1 MTDTEPG
8 DAPAERALSTTEGA
22 PDEGGG
28 DNNTPP
34 PWSRSALARRLGKV
48 VPSASDQTTDEA
60 GAVPAVKGTAGD
72 VPVDE
77 PPLPKRTRRPIDG
90 LRLVMW
96 LGISAGIVVL
106 SGLAEES
113 FRGLHL
119 DLRELGER
127 IPSALIGLLQFAAD
141 LAATAIP
148 PVLVVILM
156 LRGRIRTTIELLV
169 AGALAALIA
178 AAFGDLVLQLMP
190 QALERAFE
198 PIALITDPDLA
209 FEPIPVYPALLVA
222 VVTVISRLDM
232 RRINLVAV
240 FAIVGAFAVGLLE
253 GEATIAGT
261 LVAVA
266 IGRTVGIAVRMVS
279 GQPSVAPGGRQV
291 AEILT
296 RHGHDVTSVRSDPV
310 DEHRRYVVE
319 TTAGTLGVMVLD
331 RDSEGAGLIGRM
343 FDQLRTREEVLPRQA
358 STMRRAIDQMTLL
371 SLAVNQAG
379 GRTPRLHNV
388 LRLGTDAAL
397 VVQDHIPGQPIA
409 KLSPD
414 DVSDGTLR
422 DLWHQLGRLRGN
434 QVAHR
439 RISGRTILVGDDGR
453 VWLLRPSGGEV
464 AAPDLALRTDL
475 AQALVAVALVVGPE
489 RATETAIEE
498 LGAPAVASALPL
510 LQPLALARITRY
522 RLRENRKLLG
532 SLRESIVG
540 AVGWEPDETIRIERI
555 RPLSLVTGV
564 GAVAAVYLVGTQLTD
579 VGEITGVLLDA
590 SWAWLGVALLA
601 MALQYVG
608 ATYALLGF
616 VPERVKF
623 THALGAQVSLG
634 FVRLISPATVGISA
648 INMRLLT
655 KAGIP
660 GPLAA
665 ASIGANQI
673 GAVGITLPLI
683 AILGVVSG
691 RSATAGLTPSSTALI
706 VGGAVVAAA
715 VLLVLIPPIRKR
727 ARAIWN
733 DFTQRGLPRLLD
745 VLGQPRK
752 LVEAIG
758 GILVQTL
765 SLVMCFYACVKALGG
780 DPSFAALAVVQ
791 MVGNAVGMAVPTPGG
806 LGAVEAALTAGITTI
821 GVGTAIAVPSVL
833 LFRLISFWLPILPG
847 WILWTQL
854 QRRNIL

>member
-1 MTDTEPG
+1 MTEPAPG
-8 DAPAERALSTTEGA
+8 DAPAEHALSTDESA
-22 PDEGGG
+22 SDEGG
-28 DNNTPP
+28 DDRSTPP
-34 PWSRSALARRLGKV
+34 PLWRPGLARRLGKM
-48 VPSASDQTTDEA
+48 VPSGADQATERAVAAPDVSEAATDI
-60 GAVPAVKGTAGD
+60 
-72 VPVDE
+72 PVDE

-96 LGISAGIVVL
+96 LGISVGIVIL
-106 SGLAEES
+106 SGLADAS
-113 FRGLHL
+113 FWGLHS

-127 IPSALIGLLQFAAD
+127 IPSALIGLLRFLSD
-141 LAATAIP
+141 LAAIAIP
-148 PVLVVILM
+148 PTLAVILM
-156 LRGRIRTTIELLV
+156 LRGRVRTTIEMLV
-169 AGALAALIA
+169 AAAIAAVLAAGLGALIRRLEPAPLEQ
-178 AAFGDLVLQLMP
+178 AFD
-190 QALERAFE
+190 
-198 PIALITDPDLA
+198 PIASEMA
-209 FEPIPVYPALLVA
+209 QAVPVYPALLVA
-222 VVTVISRLDM
+222 IVTVISRLDM
-232 RRINLVAV
+232 RRINLVAI

-261 LVAVA
+261 LVAVT

-279 GQPSVAPGGRQV
+279 GRPSVAPGGRHV
-291 AEILT
+291 AGILK
-296 RHGHDVTSVRSDPV
+296 RHGHGVTSVRSDPV

-319 TTAGTLGVMVLD
+319 TTNGTLGVMVLD
-331 RDSEGAGLIGRM
+331 RDNEGAGLIGRVI
-343 FDQLRTREEVLPRQA
+343 DRLRTREEVLPRQA

-397 VVQDHIPGQPIA
+397 IVQDHIPGRPIA
-409 KLSPD
+409 KLSPA
-414 DVSDGTLR
+414 DVTDETLR
-422 DLWHQLGRLRGN
+422 DLWKQLGQLRRN

-439 RISGRTILVGDDGR
+439 RLSGRTILVDDDGR

-498 LGAPAVASALPL
+498 LGATVVASALPL
-510 LQPLALARITRY
+510 LQPVALARATRL
-522 RLRENRKLLG
+522 RLREDRKLLG
-532 SLRESIVG
+532 ALRDSIVG
-540 AVGWEPDETIRIERI
+540 AVGWEPDETIRVERI
-555 RPLSLVTGV
+555 RPLSLVTGL
-564 GAVAAVYLVGTQLTD
+564 GALAAVYLVGTQLTD
-579 VGEITGVLLDA
+579 VGEIIAVLSDA
-590 SWAWLGVALLA
+590 SWAWLGVAFAA

-608 ATYALLGF
+608 AAYALLGF

-623 THALGAQVSLG
+623 SHALGSQVSLG

-648 INMRLLT
+648 INLRLLT

-673 GAVGITLPLI
+673 GAVGVTLPLI
-683 AILGVVSG
+683 AVLGVVSG
-691 RSATAGLTPSSTALI
+691 RSATVGLTPSSTALI
-706 VGGAVVAAA
+706 VGGAIVAAA
-715 VLLVLIPPIRKR
+715 VVLVLIPPIRKR

-733 DFTQRGLPRLLD
+733 EFTQRGLPRLLD
-745 VLGQPRK
+745 VLGQPKK
-752 LVEAIG
+752 LIEAIG
-758 GILVQTL
+758 GILLQTL
-765 SLVMCFYACVKALGG
+765 SLVMCFYACVRALGG

-806 LGAVEAALTAGITTI
+806 LGAVEAALTAGISTI
-821 GVGTAIAVPSVL
+821 GVSAAVAVPSVL
-833 LFRLISFWLPILPG
+833 LFRIVSFWLPILPG